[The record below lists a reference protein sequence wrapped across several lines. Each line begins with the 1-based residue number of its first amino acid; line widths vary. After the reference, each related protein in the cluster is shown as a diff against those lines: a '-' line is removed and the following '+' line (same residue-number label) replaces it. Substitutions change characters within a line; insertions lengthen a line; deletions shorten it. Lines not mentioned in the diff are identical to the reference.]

1 MATAENIH
9 WLGHDA
15 FRIAGE
21 QTIYIDPWKLPK
33 DAPKADIILITHDHY
48 DHCSPEDVAKIRK
61 EDTVIVTIKAA
72 ASKLKG
78 NVQIV
83 KPNESLAVK
92 EVPIETVPAYNVDKA
107 FHPKAAGHVGF
118 IVTVGGQRI
127 YHAGDTDLIPEMED
141 IKTDIALIPVSGT
154 YVMTAEEAAQAAER
168 IRPQIAIPMHFGE
181 IVGSKRDAEL
191 FRQLCPPDV
200 QVVILPEE
208 G

>member
-78 NVQIV
+78 NFQIV

-200 QVVILPEE
+200 QVIILSRE